1 MHSRFC
7 RVRTF
12 IVYIQR
18 IGMLESNKR
27 KMRKIELKRKLTGWC
42 RGRFFSV

>member
-27 KMRKIELKRKLTGWC
+27 KMRKIELKFNGNDDDELMMIN
-42 RGRFFSV
+42 